1 VAAAKILAVK
11 VGTFI
16 HMATLPCLPTWLID
30 LQALFVP
37 VSSALV
43 LLKLIICELIFLE
56 QSTSLRYLCLDH
68 IMQRHNLSRD
78 KTL

>member
-16 HMATLPCLPTWLID
+16 HMATLPFIPTCLTD
-30 LQALFVP
+30 LLALFVP
-37 VSSALV
+37 VSNALV

-68 IMQRHNLSRD
+68 IIQRHNLSRD